1 MDGLKPTLRNIKKVV
16 LKPYEPEPYAR
27 YIVRHL
33 SVLFTWVFVR
43 TPISANQVTVLQEV
57 LGVGGCILLGWGNP
71 YYAIIGVLL
80 LQLGYILDCTDGE
93 VARWKGQQ
101 SINGV
106 FLDLVGHLIVIPGY
120 MFALGFGVWM
130 QSGRVEALIAGFVAA
145 LFGLRLEKHTLSSV
159 VESLITE
166 TEKPQYDFTQLNEKI
181 DQLDE
186 TLDMGS
192 AGSIGRR
199 SPIQILFRYPDSMN
213 VITVIVIID
222 YFMNGIIINGTLFSL
237 SYFMIM
243 LYGAVLFM
251 GRLIQ
256 IHKVFKKGLVEKRF
270 LQILRIAKKLTK

>member
-1 MDGLKPTLRNIKKVV
+1 MAELKPTLKNIKKVV
-16 LKPYEPEPYAR
+16 LKPFEPEPYAR
-27 YIVRHL
+27 FIVRHL
-33 SVLFTWVFVR
+33 SVLFTWFFVR
-43 TPISANQVTVLQEV
+43 TPITANQVTVLQEII
-57 LGVGGCILLGWGNP
+57 GVGGCILLGFGNP

-93 VARWKGQQ
+93 VARWKNQQ
-101 SINGV
+101 SVNGV

-130 QSGRVEALIAGFVAA
+130 QSGRVEAIVAGFLAA

-166 TEKPQYDFTQLNEKI
+166 TEKPQYDFTHLNDKI
-181 DQLDE
+181 DQLEKNID
-186 TLDMGS
+186 LGS

-213 VITVIVIID
+213 IITLVVIID
-222 YFMNGIIINGTLFSL
+222 YFYNGFVINGTTFSL
-237 SYFMIM
+237 SYILIMI
-243 LYGAVLFM
+243 YGFVLFF

-256 IHKVFKKGLVEKRF
+256 IRNVFSKELVEKRF
-270 LQILRIAKKLTK
+270 LQLLRIAKKLNK